1 MLKLHGRHCK
11 MGNRLKEKR
20 SLSIRIKLSLLIVSL
35 IVLSVSVIELY
46 SYFSRAADIETAVRK
61 EQLNTAI
68 LTASR
73 LETEIARTVSVLQT
87 AACNEAFIS
96 EDKNTIIKALKNI
109 KDQNEIFSTVFLVDS
124 MLNKLNEKSETGS
137 LATREY
143 MQEVK
148 KIQKTVISHE
158 ILISQST
165 KKPSIMI
172 ATPIKINGAPESYL
186 GISVNT
192 DYLQRIVNEVKSSES
207 EYTFAFDGKNGL
219 VFAHPDAEYIGK
231 LKVLNPDEPDK
242 KLIAP
247 QLREAV
253 ELATN
258 GNSGSTVYTFNGEKI
273 IAAYAN
279 IPGTNLGVVTRM
291 THQNAMAPIRRERNI
306 SLLIT
311 FIASLLGFALAY
323 FLSKFISDPIKKV
336 SNMSKIISK
345 GDFSKTSDIVKSKN
359 NDEISCLQESF
370 GVMADMLKTTM
381 HQIHDATIQI
391 ASASGEL
398 QISSEKSAQASEQV
412 AVAVSEVSQGA
423 VNQAEA
429 ADKTLQAV
437 KKMSERVKDI
447 AIHACSAENVSK
459 SSSLAVESGEK
470 AINHAVQSI
479 TAISSIVQ
487 STAETIR
494 RLAAFSDKIS
504 EIVDSI
510 SEIAFQ
516 TNLLALNAAI
526 EAARAGEHGK
536 GFAVVAQEVKKLAE
550 QSKESASSIS
560 EILGQIQNQIH
571 DAVSSIDKSTEEVS
585 SGQKVVLVAGESFFS
600 IEKQIAELS
609 EAVDGITESINSLY
623 DYNSNVLD
631 AVGKIRDI
639 SQETASN
646 SKTISMATE
655 EQSAGVEEIASSAE
669 SLAQLSSKLELMLKK
684 YKF

>member
-1 MLKLHGRHCK
+1 MGR
-11 MGNRLKEKR
+11 RLKGKKKF
-20 SLSIRIKLSLLIVSL
+20 SIRTKLSLLIVSL
-35 IVLSVSVIELY
+35 IALSVSVIELY
-46 SYFSRAADIETAVRK
+46 SYFSRADDIETTVRK
-61 EQLNTAI
+61 EQLNTAV

-87 AACNEAFIS
+87 AACNQAFMS
-96 EDKNTIIKALKNI
+96 SDKATIINALKTI
-109 KDQNEIFSTVFLVDS
+109 KEQNVIFSTVFLVDS
-124 MLNKLNEKSETGS
+124 KLDKLNEKGETGS
-137 LATREY
+137 LASREY

-148 KIQKTVISHE
+148 KSKKTVISHE

-165 KKPSIMI
+165 KKPSLMI
-172 ATPIKINGAPESYL
+172 ATPVTAYGTSESYL
-186 GISVNT
+186 GISVNI
-192 DYLQRIVNEVKSSES
+192 DHLQRIVNEVKASES

-219 VFAHPDAEYIGK
+219 VFAHPVAQYIGK
-231 LKVLNPDEPDK
+231 LKILNPDESDK

-247 QLREAV
+247 QLKQIAEMA
-253 ELATN
+253 AKGT
-258 GNSGSTVYTFNGEKI
+258 SGSSIYTFNGEKI
-273 IAAYAN
+273 IAAYTN
-279 IPGTNLGVVTRM
+279 IPGTTLGVVTRM
-291 THQNAMAPIRRERNI
+291 TYHNAMKAVRRERNI
-306 SLLIT
+306 SLIIT
-311 FIASLLGFALAY
+311 VIASLLGFVLAY
-323 FLSKFISDPIKKV
+323 FLSRFISDPIKKV
-336 SNMSKIISK
+336 SAMSETISK
-345 GDFSKTSDIVKSKN
+345 GDFSKTSDIVRHKN
-359 NDEISCLQESF
+359 DDEISCLQKSF
-370 GVMADMLKTTM
+370 GVMADMLKTTI
-381 HQIHDATIQI
+381 HQISDATIQI

-412 AVAVSEVSQGA
+412 ATAVLEVSQGA

-429 ADKTLQAV
+429 ADKTLQTV
-437 KKMSERVKDI
+437 KQMNERVKDI
-447 AIHACSAENVSK
+447 SVHASSAENVSK
-459 SSSLAVESGEK
+459 SSSLAVASGEK

-479 TAISSIVQ
+479 NTINSIVQ

-494 RLAAFSDKIS
+494 KLADFSDKIS

-560 EILGQIQNQIH
+560 DILSQIQNQIH
-571 DAVSSIDKSTEEVS
+571 DAVSSIGKSTEEVS
-585 SGQKVVLVAGESFFS
+585 TGQKVVLAAGESFS
-600 IEKQIAELS
+600 LIEKQISGLS
-609 EAVDGITESINSLY
+609 EAVNGITESLTSLY
-623 DYNSNVLD
+623 DYNSNVLQ

-639 SQETASN
+639 SNETASN

-669 SLAQLSSKLELMLKK
+669 ALAQLSYKLELMLKQ